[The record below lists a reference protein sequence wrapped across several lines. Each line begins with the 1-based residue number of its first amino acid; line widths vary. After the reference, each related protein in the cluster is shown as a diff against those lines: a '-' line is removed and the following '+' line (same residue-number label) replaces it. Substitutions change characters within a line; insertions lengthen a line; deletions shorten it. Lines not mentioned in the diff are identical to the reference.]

1 MKILIVSDAWN
12 PQTNGVVTT
21 MNHVINQLE
30 KLGHHVKVLHP
41 GLYQTIPMPGYK
53 EIPLTWRAKGFNEH
67 ICEFEPDAIHI
78 VTEGPLGLRAR
89 VWCLRRNRPFTTS
102 FHTKFAEYLNKRLPF
117 IPVSLGYALLRWFHN
132 PAQQTLVSTQSLI
145 DDLNQRG
152 FNHLFKWNRGVDT
165 ELFNPQ
171 HKTEQLWPHPVHLY
185 VGRVAVEKNLP
196 EFLKLDLPG
205 SKVVVGDGPDKAL
218 LEKQFPETHF
228 VGKLSGIPLAQQF
241 ASADVFVFPS
251 KTDTYGLVM
260 LEALAAGTPVA
271 AYPTTGPIDILT
283 PQTGAMDDDLHKAIN
298 QALTLNRSECRDYAL
313 QFSWQA
319 CAETFASALTPLSEK
334 TETEAESLP
343 SSKSLLS

>member
-1 MKILIVSDAWN
+1 MKILIVSDAWV

-21 MNHVINQLE
+21 MTQVISQLE
-30 KLGHHVKVLHP
+30 KLGHTVKVLHP

-53 EIPLTWRAKGFNEH
+53 EIPLTWRANGFDKH
-67 ICEFEPDAIHI
+67 IRAFQPDAIHI

-89 VWCLRRNRPFTTS
+89 AWCLRRNRPFTTS

-117 IPVSLGYALLRWFHN
+117 IPVGLGYALLRWFHA
-132 PAQQTLVSTQSLI
+132 PAKHTLVSTQSLI
-145 DDLNQRG
+145 DDLSQRG
-152 FNHLFKWNRGVDT
+152 FEHLFKWNRGVDT
-165 ELFNPQ
+165 ALFTPQ
-171 HKTEQLWPHPVHLY
+171 HKIEQPWPHPIHLY

-218 LEKQFPETHF
+218 LEKQFPNAHF

-260 LEALAAGTPVA
+260 LEALAAGTPIA

-283 PQTGAMDDDLHKAIN
+283 PQTGVMADDLQEAIH
-298 QALTLNRSECRDYAL
+298 QALTLDHSACRDYAL

-319 CAETFASALTPLSEK
+319 CAETFVAALSPFPETLEIETKPL
-334 TETEAESLP
+334 P
-343 SSKSLLS
+343 PNKSLIS